1 MAENQSFV
9 FYRSFADALEKMEP
23 EECKACLMSLCSYAL
38 DGEERADTPISGMFL
53 SLVKPQID
61 ANTKRREAGRR
72 GGKANGST
80 AEANGSKAKQNE
92 ANPKQSE
99 ANVKQSEAN
108 RSNVEANGSKAKQN
122 EANPKQSEANAN
134 ANVNANVNAN
144 ANVKD
149 NPPTPFT
156 VLSAGAEELEE
167 LGLTQEVAQ
176 PMSDWIAIRREGKRP
191 ITETSFKY
199 AVSRAKEA
207 VKKYGGERVA
217 ALIRDSVASGYD
229 GIPWDRLKEQ
239 RASPQRPKGWDF
251 EQKADYDM
259 SELEDRLLAN

>member
-61 ANTKRREAGRR
+61 ANTKRREAGRC

-80 AEANGSKAKQNE
+80 AEAKRSKPKQTEANVKQNE
-92 ANPKQSE
+92 AN
-99 ANVKQSEAN
+99 
-108 RSNVEANGSKAKQN
+108 RSKVEANGSKRKQT
-122 EANPKQSEANAN
+122 EANVKQSEANAN
-134 ANVNANVNAN
+134 ANVNANVN
-144 ANVKD
+144 VKD

-156 VLSAGAEELEE
+156 VLRAGAEELEE

-176 PMSDWIAIRREGKRP
+176 PMSDWIAIRMEGKRP

-259 SELEDRLLAN
+259 SELENRLLAN

>member
-72 GGKANGST
+72 GGKANGS
-80 AEANGSKAKQNE
+80 KRKQT
-92 ANPKQSE
+92 E
-99 ANVKQSEAN
+99 ANV
-108 RSNVEANGSKAKQN
+108 
-122 EANPKQSEANAN
+122 KQSEANAN
-134 ANVNANVNAN
+134 ANVNANVN
-144 ANVKD
+144 VKD

-156 VLSAGAEELEE
+156 VLRAGAEELEE

-207 VKKYGGERVA
+207 VQKYGGERVA

-239 RASPQRPKGWDF
+239 RASPQRPKGWNF

-259 SELEDRLLAN
+259 SELENRLLAN

>member
-53 SLVKPQID
+53 SLVKPQVD

-80 AEANGSKAKQNE
+80 SEAKRSK
-92 ANPKQSE
+92 PKQTE
-99 ANVKQSEAN
+99 ANVKQT
-108 RSNVEANGSKAKQN
+108 

-134 ANVNANVNAN
+134 ANVNANV
-144 ANVKD
+144 KD

-156 VLSAGAEELEE
+156 VLRAGAKELEE

-207 VKKYGGERVA
+207 VQKYGGERVA

-259 SELEDRLLAN
+259 GELENRLLAN

>member
-38 DGEERADTPISGMFL
+38 DGEERTDTPISGMFL
-53 SLVKPQID
+53 SLVKPQVD

-80 AEANGSKAKQNE
+80 AEAKRSK
-92 ANPKQSE
+92 PKQTE

-108 RSNVEANGSKAKQN
+108 
-122 EANPKQSEANAN
+122 ANAN
-134 ANVNANVNAN
+134 ANV
-144 ANVKD
+144 NVKD

-156 VLSAGAEELEE
+156 ALRAGAEELEE

-191 ITETSFKY
+191 IAETSFKY

-259 SELEDRLLAN
+259 GELENRLLAN

>member
-80 AEANGSKAKQNE
+80 AEANGSKVKQ
-92 ANPKQSE
+92 AQSKPKQT
-99 ANVKQSEAN
+99 
-108 RSNVEANGSKAKQN
+108 EANGSKREANGSKPKQI

-134 ANVNANVNAN
+134 ANVNANVN
-144 ANVKD
+144 VKD

-156 VLSAGAEELEE
+156 VLRAGAEELEE

-207 VKKYGGERVA
+207 VQKYGGERVA

>member
-80 AEANGSKAKQNE
+80 AEANGSKVKQ
-92 ANPKQSE
+92 ARSKTKQTE
-99 ANVKQSEAN
+99 ANVKQTEAN
-108 RSNVEANGSKAKQN
+108 RSKVEANGSKPKQN

-134 ANVNANVNAN
+134 ANVNANVN
-144 ANVKD
+144 VKD

-156 VLSAGAEELEE
+156 VLRAGAEELEE

-207 VKKYGGERVA
+207 VQKYGGERVA

>member
-99 ANVKQSEAN
+99 AN
-108 RSNVEANGSKAKQN
+108 
-122 EANPKQSEANAN
+122 AN
-134 ANVNANVNAN
+134 ANVNANVNANAN

>member
-80 AEANGSKAKQNE
+80 VEANESKAKQ
-92 ANPKQSE
+92 ARSKPKQSE
-99 ANVKQSEAN
+99 ANVKQNEAN
-108 RSNVEANGSKAKQN
+108 RSNVEANESKAKQS
-122 EANPKQSEANAN
+122 EASPKQSEANA
-134 ANVNANVNAN
+134 NAN

-156 VLSAGAEELEE
+156 VLRAGAEELEE
-167 LGLTQEVAQ
+167 LGLTREVAQ

-207 VKKYGGERVA
+207 AKKYGSERVA